1 MGCKYTPES
10 TDSSRGIPLCLG
22 EAQGHSL
29 RFAAADLTVPRAL
42 VMLLQQWSG
51 LRVGVLECE
60 LHNGYRHALDCL
72 LRRCQD
78 DQD

>member
-1 MGCKYTPES
+1 
-10 TDSSRGIPLCLG
+10 
-22 EAQGHSL
+22 
-29 RFAAADLTVPRAL
+29 
-42 VMLLQQWSG
+42 MLLQQWSG
-51 LRVGVLECE
+51 LRVGVPECE